1 MMKKYLGLLSVA
13 FFISSCVEQ
22 PLSESVLAD
31 KALESADIQLS
42 LLRVESVARKVVP
55 RTFEGG

>member
-13 FFISSCVEQ
+13 FFFYSCVEQ

-31 KALESADIQLS
+31 KALESAEKQLS
-42 LLRVESVARKVVP
+42 LLHGKDCPGR
-55 RTFEGG
+55 